1 MSEQKSE
8 QNPTH
13 ASSRQWIERCAQR
26 LLRHRIVTP
35 EEAADLAREL
45 HASIGGEG
53 CPERMADDV
62 FRMPL
67 EV

>member
-1 MSEQKSE
+1 MSDHNLTQ
-8 QNPTH
+8 

-26 LLRHRIVTP
+26 LLRHRVVTAQ
-35 EEAADLAREL
+35 EAADLAREL
-45 HASIGGEG
+45 HASQDGES

>member
-1 MSEQKSE
+1 MSEH
-8 QNPTH
+8 NPTP

-26 LLRHRIVTP
+26 LLRHRVVTAQ
-35 EEAADLAREL
+35 EAAELAREL
-45 HASIGGEG
+45 HASMGGQG
-53 CPERMADDV
+53 CPERLADDV

>member
-1 MSEQKSE
+1 MSE
-8 QNPTH
+8 QNPNL
-13 ASSRQWIERCAQR
+13 AYSNQWIERCAQR
-26 LLRHRIVTP
+26 LLRHGVVTP
-35 EEAADLAREL
+35 QEAAELAREL

>member
-1 MSEQKSE
+1 MSE
-8 QNPTH
+8 QNPTL
-13 ASSRQWIERCAQR
+13 ASSNQWIERCAQR
-26 LLRHRIVTP
+26 LLRHRVVTV
-35 EEAADLAREL
+35 EEAAELAREL
-45 HASIGGEG
+45 HASIDGQG